1 MAAVERFKPTNKRR
15 WICDGGSQSLYLV
28 VQPSGHKSWVMRF
41 RRPDGAIA
49 KMVLGGVDLSG
60 RELKGDPVVGQPLSL
75 VAARQLAAAI
85 HRDRARGQDVVADHK
100 ARRHRQRAEI
110 KERQEGAFGTLVRKF
125 IEEHAQPKT
134 RQWRSTAIRLGLRY
148 PLDGSEPVVTRGG
161 LVERWSDKP
170 VRRID
175 GHDVHAVIDE
185 AHRVT
190 VPGVTPHNPGL
201 SEARAR
207 GMHAALSSLFGWLL
221 RHRWVDINPCTNVW
235 RPPPSK
241 PRDRTLSPH
250 EIHRLWKACDVIP
263 APYGAAARLL
273 LLLGARLNEVSAMER
288 GELSADGAIWTI
300 PGSRAKNH
308 KSCVVPLPPLAREII
323 ASVPRISERFVFSC
337 NGHGPITGWSGAKHD
352 LDAAMGGDVPPW
364 RAARSATN
372 RRHRHGR
379 ARRPGRCRRA
389 RGQSRLRHARRRR
402 RGLQQIRTDAGAA
415 RGAGALGAA
424 RCRSRRARSGEQ
436 GRRYDAAQAGATMR
450 APDDNKI
457 SRIEQACRSA
467 GREPK
472 STPLGRHKR
481 AHWDRRIARLYANG
495 DDPAD
500 VKIVARYLKGEFDRK
515 GRPFYNVFERFGTKG
530 TFKIVREFQRE
541 EKCSLRRAID
551 LARPLLELDDELP
564 PASGSG

>member
-1 MAAVERFKPTNKRR
+1 MARVLTVAAVERSKPANKRR
-15 WICDGGSQSLYLV
+15 WIRDGGSQSLYLV

-148 PLDGSEPVVTRGG
+148 PFDGGEPVVTKGG
-161 LVERWSDKP
+161 LVERWSEKS
-170 VRRID
+170 VRTID

-263 APYGAAARLL
+263 VPYGAAARLL

-308 KSCVVPLPPLAREII
+308 KSCVVPLPPLARDII
-323 ASVPRISERFVFSC
+323 ASLLRVSERFVFSR

-352 LDAAMGGDVPPW
+352 LDAAMGGDLPAW
-364 RAARSATN
+364 RLHDLRRTSVSGMVELGVGVDVVELVVNHVSGTRGGVAGVYNKSELMPERREALERWARHVACLVSPERQTRSSLRYRAS
-372 RRHRHGR
+372 GGDDES
-379 ARRPGRCRRA
+379 ARR
-389 RGQSRLRHARRRR
+389 
-402 RGLQQIRTDAGAA
+402 
-415 RGAGALGAA
+415 
-424 RCRSRRARSGEQ
+424 
-436 GRRYDAAQAGATMR
+436 
-450 APDDNKI
+450 
-457 SRIEQACRSA
+457 
-467 GREPK
+467 
-472 STPLGRHKR
+472 
-481 AHWDRRIARLYANG
+481 
-495 DDPAD
+495 
-500 VKIVARYLKGEFDRK
+500 
-515 GRPFYNVFERFGTKG
+515 
-530 TFKIVREFQRE
+530 
-541 EKCSLRRAID
+541 
-551 LARPLLELDDELP
+551 
-564 PASGSG
+564 